1 MSNPFKKYVGGT
13 YSNHIYRQI
22 KNMTMSEQKEIDM
35 GGKSVTE
42 FRTALAYVCKKYT
55 LAFSTKTD
63 DSGNVWVNRIS

>member
-1 MSNPFKKYVGGT
+1 
-13 YSNHIYRQI
+13 
-22 KNMTMSEQKEIDM
+22 MSEQKEIDM